1 MSAHEMS
8 SELAEVFELIQKDV
22 VWLHAKWINYCR
34 LYETNKERIDL
45 LNNVAP
51 YFFHIVQNVF
61 LTDIFMNICRFTDPA
76 KTGKKENLTLDRL
89 FQTIDKNKYP
99 DLVISVEEKLEV
111 VKEKCKPF
119 RKYRNRLLAHKD
131 LPTALKVNRDPI
143 PGINRKMIE
152 DALLSIRELL
162 NTIQLYFNNGVMG
175 YEHTLTT
182 RDGENLIMALENA
195 EKYRTKQRKKYSK
208 YLSD

>member
-22 VWLHAKWINYCR
+22 IWLHAKWINYCQ

-51 YFFHIVQNVF
+51 YFFHTVQNVF
-61 LTDIFMNICRFTDPA
+61 LTDIFMNICRLTDPA

-99 DLVISVEEKLEV
+99 DLVKSVEEKLDV
-111 VKEKCKPF
+111 VKEKCEPF

-143 PGINRKMIE
+143 PGINHKMIE
-152 DALLSIRELL
+152 DALLSTRELL
-162 NTIQLYFNNGVMG
+162 NTIQLYFDNAKRG
-175 YEHTLTT
+175 YDHPIMPGN
-182 RDGENLIMALENA
+182 GENIIKALENA
-195 EKYRTKQRKKYSK
+195 EKYRMEQRKKYNK

>member
-22 VWLHAKWINYCR
+22 IWLHAKWINYCQ

-61 LTDIFMNICRFTDPA
+61 LTDIFMNICRLTDPA

-99 DLVISVEEKLEV
+99 DLVKSVEEKLDV
-111 VKEKCKPF
+111 VKEKCEPF

-143 PGINRKMIE
+143 PGINHKMIE

-162 NTIQLYFNNGVMG
+162 NTIQLYFDNAKRG
-175 YEHTLTT
+175 YDHPIMPGN
-182 RDGENLIMALENA
+182 GENLIKALENA
-195 EKYRTKQRKKYSK
+195 EKYRMEQRKKYNK